1 MKELSMNEQ
10 REAMKRQLMVNISEF
25 LEQQGLLSQEEKDRV
40 KVAVNCE
47 GRRKRENSRR
57 SSVTEL

>member
-57 SSVTEL
+57 SS